1 MNQPQLIQPTG
12 FHLCLSGDW
21 LVNAVSANVGDFLP
35 CTAETAL
42 GQPVTA
48 LLGDDAIHDI
58 RNRMALLRTDEAVEH
73 LLHVS
78 LAEDGAPLDL
88 SIFRDGNGYG
98 IDAEPSDNHAFGD
111 ATAIVDGMVS
121 RMSADGNVA
130 TIASE
135 AARHLRALTGFDR
148 VLIIGDGDL
157 LGKSIRPGQADHPLE
172 ERPTRCGH
180 LAVTDSIA
188 PPVEILASTANK
200 PSRSTLRV
208 AADHEARCIDSQQ
221 ARAALIL
228 PLLRAGQSWGQ
239 IACYHGSAR
248 HVGVERRSV
257 ASLFARFVALQ
268 LELAEL
274 RAR

>member
-1 MNQPQLIQPTG
+1 MIQPTG

-35 CTAETAL
+35 CTAENAL

-48 LLGDDAIHDI
+48 LLGEDAIHDI
-58 RNRMALLRTDEAVEH
+58 RNRMALLRTEEAVEH

-78 LAEDGAPLDL
+78 LADDAGPLDL

-111 ATAIVDGMVS
+111 ATAIVDGMVA
-121 RMSADGNVA
+121 RITADGDVA
-130 TIASE
+130 TIANE

-148 VLIIGDGDL
+148 VLIVGDGEVI
-157 LGKSIRPGQADHPLE
+157 GKSIRTGQADYPLSGSA
-172 ERPTRCGH
+172 TKGGH
-180 LAVTDSIA
+180 LAVTDCIA
-188 PPVEILASTANK
+188 EPVTILSADGEK
-200 PSRSTLRV
+200 LSRSTLRV
-208 AADHEARCIDSQQ
+208 AGDLEARCIESQQ

-228 PLLRAGQSWGQ
+228 PLLRTGQTWGQ